1 MFIYVLI
8 HTNTYVQAYEVEE
21 RGMKNQTNCLVPK
34 RWEMAMP
41 IIGRTWMGFLRGKPQ
56 YAF

>member
-21 RGMKNQTNCLVPK
+21 RGMKNPTNCLVPT

-41 IIGRTWMGFLRGKPQ
+41 TIGRTWMGFLRWKPQ
-56 YAF
+56 YAS